1 MTKEEV
7 NSFLEGISDK
17 EVLCGYLL
25 QDKERK
31 VLMITQHYT
40 VGEYYALYMND
51 RIHSQFTIT
60 EVYEEPDFSG
70 IEDLDDNKLIELEEQ
85 HSIVYEKFK
94 GLNAQQ
100 IMNIM
105 FKESI
110 LDFIKDGI
118 EIVKLFKRDIV
129 ID

>member
-40 VGEYYALYMND
+40 FGEYCALYIND

-60 EVYEEPDFSG
+60 EVYEEPDFLG
-70 IEDLDDNKLIELEEQ
+70 IEDLDDDKLIELEEQ

-100 IMNIM
+100 IMNII

-110 LDFIKDGI
+110 LDFIKNGV